1 MHHRIGNIAPGS
13 VTADGDDRR
22 RTVVERAT
30 SEERFVT
37 RSRRALKRSIAD
49 ADVRE
54 RASDGGFDARPSS
67 APRGWIQ
74 DDANALGDAGSVA
87 RLRLFTPSFSR

>member
-1 MHHRIGNIAPGS
+1 MHHRIGNIAPCS

-22 RTVVERAT
+22 RTVVEGAS

-37 RSRRALKRSIAD
+37 RARRALKRGFAD

-54 RASDGGFDARPSS
+54 RASDGGLDARATS

-74 DDANALGDAGSVA
+74 NDANTLGNAGSGA
-87 RLRLFTPSFSR
+87 RFD